1 MSLVAEAAEFFLN
14 VYKRIPVNI
23 VKGEGVWLYDD
34 TGNQYLDLLAG
45 IAVNALGYNHPKVIQ
60 ALDKQKTRNLHLSN
74 YFIQDV
80 QLELA
85 RKLIQLTPFNKV
97 FFANSG
103 TEAIEGLLKLVKKW
117 GNSNNKNKI
126 ISFSGSF
133 HGRSLGAVS
142 ITGQDKYNKNF
153 KPLLPNIHIV
163 PFNDIQS
170 FQESISEETCAVF
183 FEGLS
188 GEGGIREISS
198 EMLEAIKKGREKY
211 HYLIVCD
218 EIQTGVGR
226 TGKFYNFEDFNFQ
239 PDAMATAKGLGGGL
253 PLAAFLV
260 SEKLSDVF
268 NVGEHGTTYGG
279 NPLACATG
287 LATVNVVSEPS
298 FLKDVT
304 AKGLYFKDE
313 LNKLA
318 KSFPNLV
325 RDVRGKGLMIGVEVD
340 QAGDEIVEM
349 AVRNRLI
356 FNVAGGGTVLRFVPP
371 LIIKKEQIDL
381 AIEILDS
388 IFKKLNKK

>member
-1 MSLVAEAAEFFLN
+1 MSLVSEAEQFFLN

-23 VKGEGVWLYDD
+23 VKGQGVWLFDD
-34 TGNQYLDLLAG
+34 QGNQYLDLLAG

-60 ALDKQKTRNLHLSN
+60 ALDRQKSRNLHLSN

-80 QLELA
+80 QLDLA
-85 RKLIQLTPFNKV
+85 RKLIELTPFDKV

-117 GNSNNKNKI
+117 GNSHNKSKI

-133 HGRSLGAVS
+133 HGRSMGAVS

-153 KPLLPNIHIV
+153 KPLLPNIHKV
-163 PFNDIQS
+163 PFNDINS
-170 FQESISEETCAVF
+170 FQEAISEETCAVF

-198 EMLEAIKKGREKY
+198 DMLEAIKQGRERY
-211 HYLIVCD
+211 NYLVICD

-226 TGKFYNFEDFNFQ
+226 TGKFYSYEYFDFQ
-239 PDAMATAKGLGGGL
+239 PDAIATAKGLGGGL

-260 SEKLSDVF
+260 SEKLADVF
-268 NVGEHGTTYGG
+268 NIGEHGTTYGG

-298 FLKDVT
+298 FLKDV
-304 AKGLYFKDE
+304 AEKGRYFKDK
-313 LNKLA
+313 LDKLA
-318 KSFPNLV
+318 GTYPTLV
-325 RDVRGKGLMIGVEVD
+325 SEVRGRGLMIGVEVNH
-340 QAGDEIVEM
+340 AGDEIVDL
-349 AVRNRLI
+349 AVRNKLI
-356 FNVAGGGTVLRFVPP
+356 FNVAGGGKVLRFVPP
-371 LIIKKEQIDL
+371 LIIRKEQIDL

-388 IFKKLNKK
+388 IFKKLN